1 MSQKNQV
8 LLLTKQ
14 KSLLQI
20 FFHLEGIPHFIVL
33 AILCILCVFL
43 DPVCAKVWE
52 NIARTMVIHYVNVES
67 MFCSEIFAFITTF
80 TLAVTRFNWA
90 EWAEWVRRHIP
101 QSPVDNDEFYV
112 SLS

>member
-1 MSQKNQV
+1 MSYV
-8 LLLTKQ
+8 
-14 KSLLQI
+14 I
-20 FFHLEGIPHFIVL
+20 
-33 AILCILCVFL
+33 CI
-43 DPVCAKVWE
+43 
-52 NIARTMVIHYVNVES
+52 MYHVES

-90 EWAEWVRRHIP
+90 EWAEWVRRHIV